1 MNDADFKRLDLSK
14 FHTLTNRARSKLLQ
28 AMTPQQ
34 QQKAV
39 AAVGAA
45 YVAGTGAAKS
55 KPAPAQAFT
64 AERAAQVY
72 AKRRESVVGHVT
84 AKQTN
89 AGGPAFGSEEHA
101 DAVYAKR
108 EQASGGRH
116 ANIQRG

>member
-28 AMTPQQ
+28 AMTAKQQ
-34 QQKAV
+34 QQAV

-45 YVAGTGAAKS
+45 YVAGTSAAK
-55 KPAPAQAFT
+55 PTPTQAFSN
-64 AERAAQVY
+64 ERAEQIY

-89 AGGPAFGSEEHA
+89 AGGPAFGSEAHA

-116 ANIQRG
+116 PASIQRG